1 MYHANAPL
9 TFEGRRRLIE
19 RCLHR
24 PQAHVAAEMGISR
37 QCVSKWFGRWRRY
50 GELGLYERSSQ
61 PHRQPT
67 ATSAET
73 IAKIEDFRREH
84 KWSARRIAA
93 ELREPVSVRTV
104 SRVLERAGLNRRKF
118 IDPGGEV
125 NRQPQRIRACWP
137 GHMVHL
143 DVKKVGRIPD
153 GGGWRAHGKGSP
165 QALAGDRAK
174 AAGTTRGGY
183 AYLHSAID
191 GHTRIAYTEH
201 CENERGLTAAGF
213 WSRARAFFAIHGITR
228 INRVITDNGACY
240 RSGVFNERLNAGHH
254 QYIAPYTPRHNG
266 KVERYNRILAEELL
280 YARVY
285 DSEDSRAQAVRVWN
299 IHYNYHRPHT
309 AIGDQ
314 PPAAKA
320 RHHVTNVMASYT

>member
-143 DVKKVGRIPD
+143 DVKKAGRIPD

-174 AAGTTRGGY
+174 ATGTTRGGY
-183 AYLHSAID
+183 AYLHSAIELPRVLWRVGFPERMMIMPAQRKYPRELKERAVRLVVEARKED
-191 GHTRIAYTEH
+191 PELSVTAAVKRIGARTGVNADTLRGWFKQAEIDTGQRPGTTTTDATRIKQLEAEVG
-201 CENERGLTAAGF
+201 ELRRANEILLAA
-213 WSRARAFFAIHGITR
+213 SSFFAR
-228 INRVITDNGACY
+228 ELDP
-240 RSGVFNERLNAGHH
+240 RL
-254 QYIAPYTPRHNG
+254 P
-266 KVERYNRILAEELL
+266 
-280 YARVY
+280 
-285 DSEDSRAQAVRVWN
+285 W
-299 IHYNYHRPHT
+299 
-309 AIGDQ
+309 
-314 PPAAKA
+314 
-320 RHHVTNVMASYT
+320 